1 MTERRDRYRD
11 MIDAGRAAEP
21 QAPRETVG
29 DILRMRREELGYDLT
44 GVANV
49 LRIRRPY
56 LEAIEDGRYGDLPGQ
71 AYILGFLRS
80 YADLLGID
88 SGDLLN
94 RFKDETAG
102 HVRPAELYLPIPVS
116 ENRVPSG
123 ALIVGAVVL
132 AAALYGGWYLY
143 SSADRSAL
151 DLVPKLPERLAH
163 LTGNSDASSPPPA
176 NVLPA
181 PAVQALLNQA
191 QPTAPEVGAAPDATA
206 PLPDAMPGPVPA
218 APANAPAAPQAPA
231 TNAPAGQGTAAPPAA
246 PGKTATAPQS
256 AAPQQTTSAPVASE
270 APDDEAPQMPD
281 LGQPKTAAA
290 DPDAAPADASMR
302 PDTTAPGAVPAPA
315 KGRVFGQTGPARV
328 VVRATDESWIQVRD
342 AKGTLWASRVLH
354 PGDSFRAP
362 DVPGLTLE
370 TGNAGGVVVSLD
382 GKDLAALGAKGQVV
396 RSYPLQPDDLQARVT
411 H

>member
-206 PLPDAMPGPVPA
+206 P
-218 APANAPAAPQAPA
+218 
-231 TNAPAGQGTAAPPAA
+231 
-246 PGKTATAPQS
+246 GKIATAPQP

-290 DPDAAPADASMR
+290 DPDTAPADASMR
-302 PDTTAPGAVPAPA
+302 PDTTAPGTAPAPA

>member
-21 QAPRETVG
+21 QAPRQTVG

-49 LRIRRPY
+49 LRIRRAY

-123 ALIVGAVVL
+123 ALMVAAVVL
-132 AAALYGGWYLY
+132 AAVLYGGWYLY

-163 LTGNSDASSPPPA
+163 LTGGGDTSSPPPA

-206 PLPDAMPGPVPA
+206 PMPDAMPGPVPVAPAGGSTTAPGATGATVPAVPPAHGPA
-218 APANAPAAPQAPA
+218 APAPAGKTVPA
-231 TNAPAGQGTAAPPAA
+231 TTQP
-246 PGKTATAPQS
+246 TAPV
-256 AAPQQTTSAPVASE
+256 TSE

-281 LGQPKTAAA
+281 LGQPKSAAA
-290 DPDAAPADASMR
+290 DTDAAPADTGMR
-302 PDTTAPGAVPAPA
+302 PDTTAPGTAPVA
-315 KGRVFGQTGPARV
+315 TKGRVFGQTGPARV

-362 DVPGLTLE
+362 DVPGLSLE
-370 TGNAGGVVVSLD
+370 TGNAGGVVISLD
-382 GKDLAALGAKGQVV
+382 GKDLPALGAKGQVV
-396 RSYPLQPDDLQARVT
+396 RSYSLQPDDLQARVT

>member
-11 MIDAGRAAEP
+11 MIDAGRGAAEP
-21 QAPRETVG
+21 QAPCQTVG
-29 DILRMRREELGYDLT
+29 DILRMRREELGYDLA
-44 GVANV
+44 GVANA
-49 LRIRRPY
+49 LRIRRVY
-56 LEAIEDGRYGDLPGQ
+56 LEAIEDGRHAELPGQ
-71 AYILGFLRS
+71 AYILGFVRS
-80 YADLLGID
+80 YADLLGLD

-102 HVRPAELYLPIPVS
+102 RVMPAELYLPIPVS

-123 ALIVGAVVL
+123 VLMVGAVVL
-132 AAALYGGWYLY
+132 VAVVYGVWYLY

-163 LTGNSDASSPPPA
+163 LATGGDTASPPPA

-191 QPTAPEVGAAPDATA
+191 QPTAPEVGAAPDATV
-206 PLPDAMPGPVPA
+206 PLADAVPAPVPA
-218 APANAPAAPQAPA
+218 APQQQAQVP
-231 TNAPAGQGTAAPPAA
+231 TAPPATPPA
-246 PGKTATAPQS
+246 ASGKSPS
-256 AAPQQTTSAPVASE
+256 AAPQPAAQQPGAPAPVASE

-281 LGQPKTAAA
+281 LGQPKAVAA
-290 DPDAAPADASMR
+290 DADAAPVDTSMR
-302 PDTTAPGAVPAPA
+302 PDTTAPGTAPAPA

-328 VVRATDESWIQVRD
+328 VVRATDETWIQVRD
-342 AKGTLWASRVLH
+342 AKGTTWASRVLH

-362 DVPGLTLE
+362 DVPGLALE
-370 TGNAGGVVVSLD
+370 TGNAGGLVISVD
-382 GKDLAALGAKGQVV
+382 GKDLPTLGAKGQVV
-396 RSYPLQPDDLQARVT
+396 RGYPLQPDDIQARVT

>member
-11 MIDAGRAAEP
+11 MIDANRGAGEP
-21 QAPRETVG
+21 PAPRETVG

-88 SGDLLN
+88 SGDLIN

-123 ALIVGAVVL
+123 LLLVGAAVL
-132 AAALYGGWYLY
+132 AAVLYGGWYLY

-163 LTGNSDASSPPPA
+163 LTSSSDQAPPPA
-176 NVLPA
+176 GVLPA
-181 PAVQALLNQA
+181 PEVQALLNQA
-191 QPTAPEVGAAPDATA
+191 QPTAPEVGAAPDASSPLADAVPGPVPQAQPPVSA
-206 PLPDAMPGPVPA
+206 PATPVPA
-218 APANAPAAPQAPA
+218 APGKAPA
-231 TNAPAGQGTAAPPAA
+231 AAPPAA
-246 PGKTATAPQS
+246 QAL
-256 AAPQQTTSAPVASE
+256 ASE
-270 APDDEAPQMPD
+270 APEEEAPAMPD
-281 LGQPKTAAA
+281 LGQPRPVPADGDSAAA
-290 DPDAAPADASMR
+290 DTSMR
-302 PDTTAPGAVPAPA
+302 PDTTAPDPNAAATPA

-328 VVRATDESWIQVRD
+328 VVRATDETWIQVRD

-362 DVPGLTLE
+362 DVPGLSLE
-370 TGNAGGVVVSLD
+370 TGNAGGLVISLD
-382 GKDLAALGAKGQVV
+382 GKDLPVLGNKGQVV
-396 RSYPLQPDDLQARVT
+396 RSYPLQADDLQARA